1 MMCRPAFEYED
12 SKQELHQRVVDNMTV
27 FLYVYSGLEALI
39 NDSNFK
45 NCKKNRGKIN
55 AAKLHIKSNFSN
67 GFLSIPMYRESL
79 NLLFS
84 FIDQKDSD
92 YQNLKTSFTLDD
104 CCDFNGIGL
113 KVVYKIRNLL
123 AHGSFS
129 FPEPLGHSYMMPL
142 QSEIIE
148 VSTRII
154 LLSAQMIMI
163 GNCEKQFK
171 KIDLYNS
178 EVIDRNDGVDEEWE
192 VDELI
197 FLRSLHIQK
206 QLKDPNQ
213 YCLVLTK

>member
-1 MMCRPAFEYED
+1 NVKKYKLLLDSFEDYNSKLRPINRHIKGIAEYFFNRDNLHEQIGNWFWIASNIQGVVYDGVKSDSAYMMCRPAFEYED

-39 NDSNFK
+39 NDSNLK

-84 FIDQKDSD
+84 FIDQRDSD
-92 YQNLKTSFTLDD
+92 YQNLKTTFTLDD

-123 AHGSFS
+123 AHGSF
-129 FPEPLGHSYMMPL
+129 
-142 QSEIIE
+142 
-148 VSTRII
+148 
-154 LLSAQMIMI
+154 
-163 GNCEKQFK
+163 
-171 KIDLYNS
+171 
-178 EVIDRNDGVDEEWE
+178 
-192 VDELI
+192 
-197 FLRSLHIQK
+197 
-206 QLKDPNQ
+206 
-213 YCLVLTK
+213 